1 MPASK
6 VNGRVAAR
14 PAARARFPPRNFLSN
29 ALCRTLRRD
38 ACAGR
43 RSPIFSHFSRSKF
56 LGETRRLDKARRAE
70 VAHFPRDVERNA
82 EALTI
87 IVPIKAKGDAYFTG

>member
-1 MPASK
+1 MPHAKTRRLRGEEVPDVFALSSVK
-6 VNGRVAAR
+6 V
-14 PAARARFPPRNFLSN
+14 
-29 ALCRTLRRD
+29 
-38 ACAGR
+38 
-43 RSPIFSHFSRSKF
+43 
-56 LGETRRLDKARRAE
+56 GETRRLDKARRAE